1 MRPSMSVR
9 NLQRMVSS
17 TAAALPQEWR
27 DLIVERLAPFR
38 PVRIFVF
45 GSRARGDG
53 REVSDVDLLVVLER
67 GNGSDVQAEL
77 LRALDGVPFAK
88 DVIAATPEQMEE
100 RGDAPG
106 LIYRKALREGTVIY
120 GVDERDASTW
130 IRYARE
136 DLDAAELVAGRPGF
150 APRVACYNA
159 QQAAEK
165 AFKALL
171 VAEGQDVILTHDLRV
186 LRDLVAPGSRAA
198 KLDVDLAW
206 LSGWQIKGRYP
217 GDWGEATEA
226 DARAAIAAARA
237 VVDAAEQ
244 DLRS

>member
-1 MRPSMSVR
+1 MTS
-9 NLQRMVSS
+9 LAS
-17 TAAALPQEWR
+17 THLSDEWR
-27 DLIVERLAPFR
+27 ELIIERLAPFK
-38 PVRIFVF
+38 PVKIFVF

-53 REVSDVDLLVVLER
+53 RADSDVDLLVVLER
-67 GNGSDVQAEL
+67 HYGSNMEAEL

-88 DVIAATPEQMEE
+88 DVVAATPEQIEQ

-130 IRYARE
+130 LRYARE

-165 AFKALL
+165 ALKALL
-171 VAEGQDVILTHDLRV
+171 VDEGQDVILTHDLRV
-186 LRDLVAPGSRAA
+186 LRDLLAPGSRSGA
-198 KLDVDLAW
+198 LDVDLAW

-226 DARAAIAAARA
+226 DARAAIEAARA
-237 VVDAAEQ
+237 VLEAAQE
-244 DLRS
+244 DLRK